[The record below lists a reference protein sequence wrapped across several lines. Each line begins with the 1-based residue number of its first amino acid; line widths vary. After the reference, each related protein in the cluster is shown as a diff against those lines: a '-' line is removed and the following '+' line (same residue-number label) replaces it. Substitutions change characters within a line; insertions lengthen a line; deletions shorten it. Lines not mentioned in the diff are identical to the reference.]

1 MEIIK
6 VQTSLLDAKKEE
18 IIKTIYNLE
27 VAGTDFFH
35 IDVMDGKFVENNTEK
50 IMKEYIGYIKQV
62 SNLPIDVH
70 LMVSDVNTFVKEYL
84 DFEPNQIIFHIEAL
98 KNENDILK
106 QVKYIKD
113 NNCKVGL
120 SINPKTSIDKIY
132 KYLPYIHSVLVMS
145 VEPGKG
151 GQGFIEDVVQKIQD
165 LNKFIYDNGFDV
177 DIIIDGGINDKS
189 VKKVVDAGA
198 NIVVSGNYI
207 LKSDNYEEAIKSL
220 KK

>member
-35 IDVMDGKFVENNTEK
+35 IDVMDGKFVENNTED

-207 LKSDNYEEAIKSL
+207 LKSDNFEEAIKSL